1 MGDDKPDFSGWASV
15 NNQKCS
21 DGRTIMDG
29 AFAHMDRKK
38 VPLVWQHQHN
48 DPGAVLGHAVLE
60 NRAFGVF
67 CHGYFNN
74 TDAGLQA
81 KEMVKH
87 KDVECL
93 SIFANNLS
101 ERRVNGGREVYHG
114 NIREVSLVLVG
125 ANPGAVIENV
135 NIVHGESF
143 ETLDDEAYIYN
154 EGLSLQHSDEEAN
167 AEKNSENSNVAEAET
182 ESSETESSAEVEGD
196 DPAEANAEASADA
209 EKNEEDAG
217 DTSVQEVLESLTEEQ
232 KDVVHSLLEG
242 ALSNADADEL
252 QHADENMAAVFDSM
266 SDTQKIVVHHLIG
279 EALAHAEEMSE
290 GDNMPDTDENLEHA
304 DKTVQDVFNSFTEEQ
319 KSVVYFMIGEAL
331 DAADSGELAQSGLST
346 EDKEEFLAHFD
357 NQIQE
362 GFNAMHKNLFEQV
375 GNSAEDATGTLTHA
389 QFGTIVDAAKNNY
402 NGSLKEALAHAA
414 EYGFE
419 NIDILFPDAKNPDG
433 TPQTFKRRTE
443 WVNDVLTSVRTVPM
457 SRIKTV
463 VADLTYDEA
472 RAKGYVKGNLKKDEV
487 IKLLK
492 RVTTPTTIYKKQRL
506 DRDDTLDITDFN
518 VIAWL
523 KAEMRLMLDEE
534 IARAI
539 LIGDGREVDD
549 DDKVDEDHIRP
560 IAHDDEFYA
569 HVVELA
575 PNTEAND
582 IVEAVLYSRRHYRG
596 TGNPTLYTTDAILT
610 DLILQKDKVGRRLFE
625 TEQALA
631 AALRVRNIITVDVM
645 DGDSDV
651 VGILV
656 NLADYTVGADAGARI
671 GMYDDFDI
679 DYNQYKY
686 LIETRI
692 SGALTVPKSA
702 IVIKKDPG
710 IVVTPQQPAYN
721 PSTKVITIPNQTGVQ
736 YYIDNVL
743 KTAGNL
749 PAITASTEVEA
760 RPASGYSFPH
770 GTDADWYFQF

>member
-1 MGDDKPDFSGWASV
+1 MEDQQPDFSGWASV
-15 NNQKCS
+15 NDQKCS
-21 DGRTIMDG
+21 DGRTIMSG
-29 AFAHMDRKK
+29 AFAHMDKKK

-48 DPGAVLGHAVLE
+48 DPNAILGHAVLE
-60 NRAFGVF
+60 SRAFGMF

-74 TDAGLQA
+74 TEAGLNA

-93 SIFANNLS
+93 SIFANNLN

-125 ANPGAVIENV
+125 ANPGAIIENV

-143 ETLDDEAYIYN
+143 QTVDDEAYIYN
-154 EGLSLQHSDEEAN
+154 EGLSLMHADETGLSEEDDIAN
-167 AEKNSENSNVAEAET
+167 PNDIPAVEEPNSE
-182 ESSETESSAEVEGD
+182 SAESVET
-196 DPAEANAEASADA
+196 P
-209 EKNEEDAG
+209 NEEDAD
-217 DTSVQEVLESLTEEQ
+217 DTSVQEVLDSMTEEQ
-232 KDVVHSLLEG
+232 QEVVHSLLTA
-242 ALSNADADEL
+242 ALSPDMADEL
-252 QHADENMAAVFDSM
+252 IHADSNNQAVFDSL
-266 SDTQKIVVHHLIG
+266 SGTQKIVVHHLIG
-279 EALAHAEEMSE
+279 EALAHADELSE
-290 GDNMPDTDENLEHA
+290 GDNMPTNDENLEHA
-304 DKTVQDVFNSFTEEQ
+304 EKTVQDVFNSFSEEQ

-331 DAADSGELAQSGLST
+331 EAAESGGAVAQSGISE

-362 GFNAMHKNLFEQV
+362 GFNAMHKNLFEQNGLV
-375 GNSAEDATGTLTHA
+375 AHNGVDQGATLTHA
-389 QFGTIVDAAKNNY
+389 QFGTLIDAAKNNH
-402 NGSLKEALAHAA
+402 NGSLKDALAHAA
-414 EYGFE
+414 DYGFE

-443 WVNDVLTSVRTVPM
+443 WVNDVLTSVRTTPF

-492 RVTTPTTIYKKQRL
+492 RVTTPTTIYKKQKL
-506 DRDDTLDITDFN
+506 DRDDTIDITDFN

-534 IARAI
+534 LARAI

-549 DDKVDEDHIRP
+549 EDKVDEDHIRP
-560 IAHDDEFYA
+560 VARDAEFYA

-575 PNTEAND
+575 SDTEAND
-582 IVEAVLYSRRHYRG
+582 IVEAVLYSRRHYKG

-631 AALRVRNIITVDVM
+631 AALRVNKIVTVEVM
-645 DGDSDV
+645 EGTNDI

-656 NLADYTVGADAGARI
+656 NLADYTVGADAGGRI

-679 DYNQYKY
+679 DYNQFKY
-686 LIETRI
+686 LIETRV

-702 IVIKKDPG
+702 IVIKKDAG
-710 IVVTPQQPAYN
+710 IVVTPTQPAYDAE
-721 PSTKVITIPNQTGVQ
+721 TKVITIPNQPGVK
-736 YYIDNVL
+736 YFVNNVE
-743 KTAGNL
+743 KSAGAM
-749 PAITASTEVEA
+749 PAITESTEVEA
-760 RPASGYSFPH
+760 RPATGYSFPH
-770 GTDADWYFQF
+770 GTDADWFFKF

>member
-1 MGDDKPDFSGWASV
+1 MVDPKPDFSGWASV

-29 AFAHMDRKK
+29 AFAHMDHKK
-38 VPLVWQHQHN
+38 VPLIWQHQHN
-48 DPGAVLGHAVLE
+48 DPGAVLGHAILE
-60 NRAFGVF
+60 NRAFGMF
-67 CHGYFNN
+67 CHGYFNGSE
-74 TDAGLQA
+74 AGLKA

-87 KDVECL
+87 GDVEAL
-93 SIFANNLS
+93 SIFANNLN

-135 NIVHGESF
+135 NIVHGDSF
-143 ETLDDEAYIYN
+143 ETIDDEAYIFN
-154 EGLSLQHSDEEAN
+154 EGFALQHSDDEAPSD
-167 AEKNSENSNVAEAET
+167 E
-182 ESSETESSAEVEGD
+182 
-196 DPAEANAEASADA
+196 SADDSA
-209 EKNEEDAG
+209 NDNQESEVIQHENDEDG
-217 DTSVQEVLESLTEEQ
+217 VDTSVQEVLNSLNDEQ
-232 KDVVHSLLEG
+232 KELVHSLLDG
-242 ALSNADADEL
+242 ALSSADSDEL
-252 QHADENMAAVFDSM
+252 QHADANMQAVFDSLN
-266 SDTQKIVVHHLIG
+266 DTQKIVIHHLIG
-279 EALAHAEEMSE
+279 EALAHADEMSE
-290 GDNMPDTDENLEHA
+290 GDNMPTNDENLEHA

-331 DAADSGELAQSGLST
+331 DAAETGGAAAQSGISE

-362 GFNAMHKNLFEQV
+362 GFNAMHKNLFEQIGDV
-375 GNSAEDATGTLTHA
+375 NEGASKTLTHA
-389 QFGTIVDAAKNNY
+389 QFATIVDAAKNNY

-443 WVNDVLTSVRTVPM
+443 WVDEVLSTVRTTPF
-457 SRIKTV
+457 SRIKTI
-463 VADLTYDEA
+463 VADLTFDEA

-492 RVTTPTTIYKKQRL
+492 RTTTPTTIYKKQKL
-506 DRDDTLDITDFN
+506 DRDDTIDITDFN

-534 IARAI
+534 LARAI
-539 LIGDGREVDD
+539 LLGDGREVDD
-549 DDKVDEDHIRP
+549 QDKVDEDHIRP
-560 IAHDDEFYA
+560 VAHDDEFYA

-575 PNTEAND
+575 SNTEAND
-582 IVEAVLYSRRHYRG
+582 IVEAVLYSRRHYKG

-625 TEQALA
+625 TEEALA
-631 AALRVRNIITVDVM
+631 AALRVRKIVTVEAM
-645 DGDSDV
+645 EGAGDV

-656 NLADYTVGADAGARI
+656 NLADYTVGADAGGRI

-686 LIETRI
+686 LIETRV

-721 PSTKVITIPNQTGVQ
+721 ASTHVITIPAQTGVK
-736 YYIDNVL
+736 YYIDNVEV
-743 KTAGNL
+743 TSGAQ

-760 RPASGYSFPH
+760 RPDTGYSFPH

>member
-1 MGDDKPDFSGWASV
+1 MGDQTPDFSGWASV
-15 NNQKCS
+15 NDQKCS
-21 DGRTIMDG
+21 DGRTIMAG
-29 AFAHMDRKK
+29 AFAHMDKKK

-48 DPGAVLGHAVLE
+48 DPSMVLGHAILE

-67 CHGYFNN
+67 CHGYFNG
-74 TDAGLQA
+74 TEAGLQA

-87 KDVECL
+87 KDVEAL
-93 SIFANNLS
+93 SIFANNLN

-114 NIREVSLVLVG
+114 DIKEVSLVLAG

-135 NIVHGESF
+135 NIVHGEKF
-143 ETLDDEAYIYN
+143 ETIDEEAYIYN
-154 EGLSLQHSDEEAN
+154 EQDLSLSHSDDETPSEEN
-167 AEKNSENSNVAEAET
+167 DNTTNVEENSENSDV
-182 ESSETESSAEVEGD
+182 SE
-196 DPAEANAEASADA
+196 
-209 EKNEEDAG
+209 
-217 DTSVQEVLESLTEEQ
+217 DTSVQEVLSSLNKEQ
-232 KDVVHSLLEG
+232 KAVVHGLLEG
-242 ALSNADADEL
+242 ALSGVDATEL
-252 QHADENMAAVFDSM
+252 QHADADMAAVFDSLNG
-266 SDTQKIVVHHLIG
+266 TQKIVVHHLIG
-279 EALAHAEEMSE
+279 EALAHADELSE
-290 GDNMPDTDENLEHA
+290 GDNMPTNDENLEHA
-304 DKTVQDVFNSFTEEQ
+304 DKTVQDVFNSFSEEQ
-319 KSVVYFMIGEAL
+319 KNVVYFMIGEAL
-331 DAADSGELAQSGLST
+331 EAAEAGAGELAQSGLSE
-346 EDKEEFLAHFD
+346 EDKESFLAHFD
-357 NQIQE
+357 TQIQE
-362 GFNAMHKNLFEQV
+362 GFNTMKHNLFEQV
-375 GNSAEDATGTLTHA
+375 GNVTDNAPAVLTHA

-433 TPQTFKRRTE
+433 TPQMYKRRTE
-443 WVNDVLTSVRTVPM
+443 WVNDVLTSVRTTPF

-492 RVTTPTTIYKKQRL
+492 RTTTPTTIYKKQKL
-506 DRDDTLDITDFN
+506 DRDDTIDITDFN
-518 VIAWL
+518 VVAWL

-534 IARAI
+534 LARAI

-560 IAHDDEFYA
+560 VAHDDEFYA

-575 PNTEAND
+575 SDTEAND

-596 TGNPTLYTTDAILT
+596 TGNPTFYTTDAILT

-631 AALRVRNIITVDVM
+631 AALRVRNIVTVDVM

-656 NLADYTVGADAGARI
+656 NLADYTVGADAGGRI
-671 GMYDDFDI
+671 GLYDDFDI

-686 LIETRI
+686 LIETRV

-702 IVIKKDPG
+702 IVIKKDAG

-721 PSTKVITIPNQTGVQ
+721 PTTKVITIPTQTGVA
-736 YYIDNVL
+736 YYIDNVQVS
-743 KTAGNL
+743 AGAQ
-749 PAITASTEVEA
+749 PAITESTEVEA
-760 RPASGYSFPH
+760 RPTTGYSFPH
-770 GTDADWYFQF
+770 GTDADWYFQY

>member
-1 MGDDKPDFSGWASV
+1 MGDNKPDFTGWASV

-29 AFAHMDRKK
+29 AFAHMDKKK

-48 DPGAVLGHAVLE
+48 DPSMVLGHAILE

-67 CHGYFNN
+67 CHGYFNG

-87 KDVECL
+87 KDVEAL
-93 SIFANNLS
+93 SIFANNLN

-114 NIREVSLVLVG
+114 DIKEVSLVLAG

-143 ETLDDEAYIYN
+143 ETIDEEAYIYN
-154 EGLSLQHSDEEAN
+154 EEGSSLQHSEEDEPSEEN
-167 AEKNSENSNVAEAET
+167 NTTNVEDNSE
-182 ESSETESSAEVEGD
+182 D
-196 DPAEANAEASADA
+196 
-209 EKNEEDAG
+209 
-217 DTSVQEVLESLTEEQ
+217 DTSVQEVLNSLNEEQ
-232 KDVVHSLLEG
+232 KDIVHSLLQS
-242 ALSNADADEL
+242 ALSGADASEL
-252 QHADENMAAVFDSM
+252 KHTGTDMAAVFDSLTG
-266 SDTQKIVVHHLIG
+266 TQKIVVHHLIG
-279 EALAHAEEMSE
+279 EALAHADELSE
-290 GDNMPDTDENLEHA
+290 GDNMPTNDENLEHA
-304 DKTVQDVFNSFTEEQ
+304 DKTVQDVFNSFSEEQ
-319 KSVVYFMIGEAL
+319 KNVVYFMIGEAL
-331 DAADSGELAQSGLST
+331 DAAEAGAGELAQSGLSE
-346 EDKEEFLAHFD
+346 EDKESFLAHFD

-362 GFNAMHKNLFEQV
+362 GFNTMKHNLFEQV
-375 GNSAEDATGTLTHA
+375 GNVSDNAPATLTHA
-389 QFGTIVDAAKNNY
+389 QFGTIVDAAKNSY

-433 TPQTFKRRTE
+433 TPQTYKRRTE

-457 SRIKTV
+457 SRIKTI

-492 RVTTPTTIYKKQRL
+492 RVTTPTTIYKKQKL

-539 LIGDGREVDD
+539 LVGDGREVDD

-596 TGNPTLYTTDAILT
+596 TGNPTFYTTDAILT

-631 AALRVRNIITVDVM
+631 AALRVRTIITVDVM
-645 DGDSDV
+645 DGDTDV

-721 PSTKVITIPNQTGVQ
+721 AGTHVITIPAQTGVK
-736 YYIDNVL
+736 YFIDNVE
-743 KTAGNL
+743 KTAGAL

-760 RPASGYSFPH
+760 RPATGYSFPH

>member
-1 MGDDKPDFSGWASV
+1 MGDQKPDFSGWASV
-15 NNQKCS
+15 NDQKCS
-21 DGRTIMDG
+21 DGRTIMSG
-29 AFAHMDRKK
+29 AFAHMDQKK

-48 DPGAVLGHAVLE
+48 DPNMVLGHAVLE

-74 TDAGLQA
+74 TEAGLQA

-93 SIFANNLS
+93 SIFANNLN

-125 ANPGAVIENV
+125 ANPGAIIENV
-135 NIVHGESF
+135 NIVHGDSF
-143 ETLDDEAYIYN
+143 QTIDDEAYIYN
-154 EGLSLQHSDEEAN
+154 EGFQLMHGDEAGSSEEEVIATDN
-167 AEKNSENSNVAEAET
+167 TDKSETPEPNSEVAEVVET
-182 ESSETESSAEVEGD
+182 
-196 DPAEANAEASADA
+196 N
-209 EKNEEDAG
+209 NEEVTDE
-217 DTSVQEVLESLTEEQ
+217 DTSVQEVLDSLTDEQ
-232 KDVVHSLLEG
+232 QDVVHSLLNA
-242 ALSNADADEL
+242 ALSPDQADEL
-252 QHADENMAAVFDSM
+252 AHADAHMADVFDSLTG
-266 SDTQKIVVHHLIG
+266 TQKIVVHHLIG
-279 EALAHAEEMSE
+279 EALAHAEELSE
-290 GDNMPDTDENLEHA
+290 GDNMATTNDENLEHA
-304 DKTVQDVFNSFTEEQ
+304 DKTVQDVFNSFSEEQ
-319 KSVVYFMIGEAL
+319 KSVVYFMIGEAINAAEA
-331 DAADSGELAQSGLST
+331 DAGELKQSGISE

-362 GFNAMHKNLFEQV
+362 GFNAMHKNLFEQN
-375 GNSAEDATGTLTHA
+375 GNVAHNGAEIGGTLTHA
-389 QFGTIVDAAKNNY
+389 QFSTLIDAAKNNH
-402 NGSLKEALAHAA
+402 NGSLKDALAHAA
-414 EYGFE
+414 DYGFE

-443 WVNDVLTSVRTVPM
+443 WVNDVLTSVRTTPF

-463 VADLTYDEA
+463 VADLTFDEA

-492 RVTTPTTIYKKQRL
+492 RTTTPTTIYKKQKL
-506 DRDDTLDITDFN
+506 DRDDTIDITDFN

-534 IARAI
+534 LARAI

-549 DDKVDEDHIRP
+549 EDKVDEDHIRP
-560 IAHDDEFYA
+560 VAHDDEFYA

-575 PNTEAND
+575 SDTEAND

-631 AALRVRNIITVDVM
+631 AALRVRRIVTVDVM
-645 DGDSDV
+645 DTDENV

-656 NLADYTVGADAGARI
+656 NLADYTVGADAGGRI

-686 LIETRI
+686 LIETRV

-702 IVIKKDPG
+702 IVIKKDAG
-710 IVVTPQQPAYN
+710 IVVSPTQPAYN
-721 PSTKVITIPNQTGVQ
+721 ADTKVITIPNTTGVK
-736 YYIDNVL
+736 YFVDNVE
-743 KTAGNL
+743 KSAGAL
-749 PAITASTEVEA
+749 PAITESTEVEA

-770 GTDADWYFQF
+770 GTDADWFFKV

>member
-1 MGDDKPDFSGWASV
+1 MGDPKPDFSGWASV
-15 NNQKCS
+15 NDQKCS
-21 DGRTIMDG
+21 DGRTIMAG
-29 AFAHMDRKK
+29 AFAHMDNKK

-48 DPGAVLGHAVLE
+48 DPSMVLGHAVLE
-60 NRAFGVF
+60 NRAFGMF

-74 TDAGLQA
+74 TEAGLRA

-93 SIFANNLS
+93 SIFANNLN

-143 ETLDDEAYIYN
+143 ETVDDEAYIYN
-154 EGLSLQHSDEEAN
+154 EGLSLEHSEDSSEEEVIETPIVEDVETP
-167 AEKNSENSNVAEAET
+167 AEETVSEAEVTVETNT
-182 ESSETESSAEVEGD
+182 EE
-196 DPAEANAEASADA
+196 NAGE
-209 EKNEEDAG
+209 

-232 KDVVHSLLEG
+232 KVVVHSLLEG
-242 ALSNADADEL
+242 ALSPSNANEL
-252 QHADENMAAVFDSM
+252 AHADDNTQAVFDSLTG
-266 SDTQKIVVHHLIG
+266 TQKIVVHHLIG
-279 EALAHAEEMSE
+279 EALAHAEKQSE
-290 GDNMPDTDENLEHA
+290 GDNMPTNDENLEHA
-304 DKTVQDVFNSFTEEQ
+304 DKTVQDVFDTFTEEQ
-319 KSVVYFMIGEAL
+319 KNVVSFLIGEAI
-331 DAADSGELAQSGLST
+331 AAAEAENGQLAQSGISD
-346 EDKEEFLAHFD
+346 EVKEEFLAHFD
-357 NQIQE
+357 NTIQE
-362 GFNAMHKNLFEQV
+362 GFNTMHKNLFEQNGDV
-375 GNSAEDATGTLTHA
+375 NNGSATLTHA
-389 QFGTIVDAAKNNY
+389 QKTTIIEDAKNKY
-402 NGSLKEALAHAA
+402 NGSLKESALAHAA

-419 NIDILFPDAKNPDG
+419 DIDFLFPDAKNPDG
-433 TPQTFKRRTE
+433 TPQTHKRRTE
-443 WVNDVLTSVRTVPM
+443 WVNDVLTNVRTVPM
-457 SRIKTV
+457 SRIKTI

-472 RAKGYVKGNLKKDEV
+472 RAKGYVKGNLKKEEV

-492 RVTTPTTIYKKQRL
+492 RTTTPTTIYKKQKL

-539 LIGDGREVDD
+539 LVGDGREVDD

-560 IAHDDEFYA
+560 IAHDDVFYA
-569 HVVELA
+569 HAVELA
-575 PNTEAND
+575 SNTEAND

-596 TGNPTLYTTDAILT
+596 TGNPTFYTTDAILT
-610 DLILQKDKVGRRLFE
+610 DLILQKDKVGRRLYE

-631 AALRVRNIITVDVM
+631 AALRVRTIVTVDVL
-645 DGDSDV
+645 DDDPEV

-721 PSTKVITIPNQTGVQ
+721 AGTHVITIPSQTGVT

-743 KTAGNL
+743 VAAGAL
-749 PAITASTEVEA
+749 PAITESTEVEA
-760 RPASGYSFPH
+760 RPSVGYSFPH

>member
-1 MGDDKPDFSGWASV
+1 MVDPKPDFSGWASV

-29 AFAHMDRKK
+29 AFAHMDHKK
-38 VPLVWQHQHN
+38 VPLIWQHQHN
-48 DPGAVLGHAVLE
+48 DPGAVLGHAILE
-60 NRAFGVF
+60 NRAFGMF
-67 CHGYFNN
+67 CHGYFNGS
-74 TDAGLQA
+74 DAGLKA

-87 KDVECL
+87 GDVEAL
-93 SIFANNLS
+93 SIFANNLN

-135 NIVHGESF
+135 NIVHGDSF
-143 ETLDDEAYIYN
+143 ETVDDEAYIFN
-154 EGLSLQHSDEEAN
+154 EGFAPELQHSDDDAPDEN
-167 AEKNSENSNVAEAET
+167 AEDSANDNPESEVIQHEN
-182 ESSETESSAEVEGD
+182 D
-196 DPAEANAEASADA
+196 
-209 EKNEEDAG
+209 EDG
-217 DTSVQEVLESLTEEQ
+217 TDTSVQEVLDSLNDEQ
-232 KDVVHSLLEG
+232 KELVHSLLEG
-242 ALSNADADEL
+242 ALSYADDEEL
-252 QHADENMAAVFDSM
+252 QHADANTQAVFESL
-266 SDTQKIVVHHLIG
+266 SATQQIVIHHLIG
-279 EALAHAEEMSE
+279 EALAHADELSE
-290 GDNMPDTDENLEHA
+290 GDNMPTNDESLEHA

-331 DAADSGELAQSGLST
+331 DAAENGGAAAQSGISE

-362 GFNAMHKNLFEQV
+362 GFNAMHKNLFEQIGDV
-375 GNSAEDATGTLTHA
+375 NEGSSKTLTHA
-389 QFGTIVDAAKNNY
+389 QFATIVDAAKNNY

-443 WVNDVLTSVRTVPM
+443 WVDDVLSTVRTTPF
-457 SRIKTV
+457 SRIKTI
-463 VADLTYDEA
+463 VADLTFDEA

-492 RVTTPTTIYKKQRL
+492 RTTTPTTIYKKQKL
-506 DRDDTLDITDFN
+506 DRDDTIDITDFN

-534 IARAI
+534 LARAI
-539 LIGDGREVDD
+539 LLGDGREVDD
-549 DDKVDEDHIRP
+549 QDKVDEDHIRP
-560 IAHDDEFYA
+560 VAHDDEFYA
-569 HVVELA
+569 HAVELA
-575 PNTEAND
+575 SNTEAND
-582 IVEAVLYSRRHYRG
+582 IVEAVLYSRRHYKG
-596 TGNPTLYTTDAILT
+596 TGNPTFYTTDAILT

-625 TEQALA
+625 TEEALA
-631 AALRVRNIITVDVM
+631 AALRVRKIVTVEAM
-645 DGDSDV
+645 EGYGDI

-656 NLADYTVGADAGARI
+656 NLADYTVGADAGGRI

-686 LIETRI
+686 LIETRV

-710 IVVTPQQPAYN
+710 IVVTPQQPTYN
-721 PSTKVITIPNQTGVQ
+721 PTTHVITIPAQTGVE
-736 YYIDNVL
+736 YYIDNVKL
-743 KTAGNL
+743 TSGAQ

-760 RPASGYSFPH
+760 RPATGYSFPY
-770 GTDADWYFQF
+770 GTDNDWFFQF

>member
-1 MGDDKPDFSGWASV
+1 MGDQKPDFSGWASV

-29 AFAHMDRKK
+29 AFAHMDNKK

-48 DPGAVLGHAVLE
+48 DVNAILGHAILE
-60 NRAFGVF
+60 SRAFGMF
-67 CHGYFNN
+67 CHGYFNE
-74 TDAGLQA
+74 TEAGLNA

-87 KDVECL
+87 QDVECL
-93 SIFANNLS
+93 SIFANNLN
-101 ERRVNGGREVYHG
+101 ERRTNGGREVYHG

-125 ANPGAVIENV
+125 ANPGAIIENV

-143 ETLDDEAYIYN
+143 ETINDEAYIYN
-154 EGLSLQHSDEEAN
+154 EGLALMHSDESDPSEEEVIAN
-167 AEKNSENSNVAEAET
+167 PNDTPAVEEPNS
-182 ESSETESSAEVEGD
+182 
-196 DPAEANAEASADA
+196 DPAEPVETPTPIEEEAD
-209 EKNEEDAG
+209 E
-217 DTSVQEVLESLTEEQ
+217 DTSVQEVLDSLTDEQ
-232 KDVVHSLLEG
+232 QEVVHSLLTA
-242 ALSNADADEL
+242 ALSPNEADEL
-252 QHADENMAAVFDSM
+252 SHADAHTQEVFDSL
-266 SDTQKIVVHHLIG
+266 SGTQKIVVHHLIG
-279 EALAHAEEMSE
+279 EALAHADELSE
-290 GDNMPDTDENLEHA
+290 GDNMPTNDENLEHA
-304 DKTVQDVFNSFTEEQ
+304 DKTVQDVFNSFSEEQ

-331 DAADSGELAQSGLST
+331 DAADAGELKQSGISE

-362 GFNAMHKNLFEQV
+362 GFNAMHKNLFEQNGDV
-375 GNSAEDATGTLTHA
+375 VHSGANNGPVLTHA
-389 QFGTIVDAAKNNY
+389 QKTAIIEDAKNKY
-402 NGSLKEALAHAA
+402 NGSLRESALAHAA

-433 TPQTFKRRTE
+433 TPQVYKRRTE
-443 WVNDVLTSVRTVPM
+443 WVNDVLTSVRTTPF

-463 VADLTYDEA
+463 VADLTFDEA

-492 RVTTPTTIYKKQRL
+492 RVTTPTTIYKKQKL
-506 DRDDTLDITDFN
+506 DRDDTIDITDFN

-534 IARAI
+534 LARAI

-549 DDKVDEDHIRP
+549 DDKVNEDHIRP
-560 IAHDDEFYA
+560 VAHDDEFYA

-575 PNTEAND
+575 SDTEAND
-582 IVEAVLYSRRHYRG
+582 IVEAVLYSRRHYKG

-631 AALRVRNIITVDVM
+631 AALRVSKIVTVDVM
-645 DGDSDV
+645 EGDSDV

-656 NLADYTVGADAGARI
+656 NLADYTVGADAGGRI

-679 DYNQYKY
+679 DYNQFKY
-686 LIETRI
+686 LIETRV

-702 IVIKKDPG
+702 IVIKKDAG

-721 PSTKVITIPNQTGVQ
+721 PTTKVITIPNQTGVK
-736 YYIDNVL
+736 YFIDNVE
-743 KTAGNL
+743 KSAGAL

-760 RPASGYSFPH
+760 RPAAGYSFPH
-770 GTDADWYFQF
+770 GTDNDWYFQF

>member
-1 MGDDKPDFSGWASV
+1 MGDQKPDFSGWASV
-15 NNQKCS
+15 NDQKCS
-21 DGRTIMDG
+21 DGRTIMSG
-29 AFAHMDRKK
+29 AFAHMDKKK

-48 DPGAVLGHAVLE
+48 DLNAVLGHAILE
-60 NRAFGVF
+60 NRAFGVY
-67 CHGYFNN
+67 CYGYFNGSE
-74 TDAGLQA
+74 DGLKA

-87 KDVECL
+87 KDVESL
-93 SIFANNLS
+93 SIFANNLN

-114 NIREVSLVLVG
+114 DIKEVSLVLAG

-135 NIVHGESF
+135 NIVHGETF
-143 ETLDDEAYIYN
+143 ETIDDEAYIYN
-154 EGLSLQHSDEEAN
+154 EQALELRHSDDEDESNSEENNESTNVEEDSNNADAN
-167 AEKNSENSNVAEAET
+167 A
-182 ESSETESSAEVEGD
+182 D
-196 DPAEANAEASADA
+196 ANADDDS
-209 EKNEEDAG
+209 
-217 DTSVQEVLESLTEEQ
+217 DTSVQEVLDSLNEEQ
-232 KDVVHSLLEG
+232 KVVVHSLLEG
-242 ALSNADADEL
+242 ALSGAEASEL
-252 QHADENMAAVFDSM
+252 QHADTDAQAVFDSL
-266 SDTQKIVVHHLIG
+266 SGTQKIVVHHLIG
-279 EALAHAEEMSE
+279 EALAHADELSE
-290 GDNMPDTDENLEHA
+290 GDNMPENDETLEHA
-304 DKTVQDVFNSFTEEQ
+304 DKTVQEVFDSFTEEQ
-319 KSVVYFMIGEAL
+319 KSVVYYMIGEAL
-331 DAADSGELAQSGLST
+331 DAAEEGTLAQSGLSD
-346 EDKEEFLAHFD
+346 EVKEEFLTHFD
-357 NQIQE
+357 TQIQE

-375 GNSAEDATGTLTHA
+375 GDVSGASATKTLTHA
-389 QFGTIVDAAKNNY
+389 QLGTIIEDAKNKY
-402 NGSLKEALAHAA
+402 NGSLKESTLAHAA

-419 NIDILFPDAKNPDG
+419 NIDFLFPDAKNPDG

-492 RVTTPTTIYKKQRL
+492 RTTTPTTIYKKQKL

-549 DDKVDEDHIRP
+549 EDKVDEDHIRP
-560 IAHDDEFYA
+560 IAHDDAFYA

-575 PNTEAND
+575 SDTEAND

-631 AALRVRNIITVDVM
+631 AALRVRNIVTVDVM

-651 VGILV
+651 VAILV

-702 IVIKKDPG
+702 IVIKKDAG

-721 PSTKVITIPNQTGVQ
+721 PTTKVITIPTQTGVK
-736 YYIDNVL
+736 YFIDNVEVSSG
-743 KTAGNL
+743 AQD
-749 PAITASTEVEA
+749 PITESTEVEA
-760 RPASGYSFPH
+760 RPTTGYSFPH

>member
-1 MGDDKPDFSGWASV
+1 MGDQKPDFSGWASV
-15 NNQKCS
+15 NDQKCS
-21 DGRTIMDG
+21 DGRTIMSG
-29 AFAHMDRKK
+29 AFAHMDNKK

-48 DPGAVLGHAVLE
+48 DPSMVLGHAVLE
-60 NRAFGVF
+60 NRAFGMF
-67 CHGYFNN
+67 CHGYFNS
-74 TDAGLQA
+74 TEAGLQA

-93 SIFANNLS
+93 SIFANNLN
-101 ERRVNGGREVYHG
+101 ERRTNSGREVYHG

-135 NIVHGESF
+135 NLVHGESF
-143 ETLDDEAYIYN
+143 TTVDDEAYIYN
-154 EGLSLQHSDEEAN
+154 EEGLVLKHSDSSEE
-167 AEKNSENSNVAEAET
+167 NSESEAEDT
-182 ESSETESSAEVEGD
+182 EEVNEETEEEENMSEE
-196 DPAEANAEASADA
+196 
-209 EKNEEDAG
+209 NEENDDS
-217 DTSVQEVLESLTEEQ
+217 DTSVQEVLDSLTDEQ
-232 KDVVHSLLEG
+232 KNVVHSLLEG
-242 ALSNADADEL
+242 ALSPDTAEELIHADA
-252 QHADENMAAVFDSM
+252 NMQGVFDSLTG
-266 SDTQKIVVHHLIG
+266 TQKIVVHHLIG
-279 EALAHAEEMSE
+279 EALAHADEMSE
-290 GDNMPDTDENLEHA
+290 GDNMPINDENLEHA

-331 DAADSGELAQSGLST
+331 EAADDDTDSDELKQSGISE
-346 EDKEEFLAHFD
+346 EDKEDFLAHFD
-357 NQIQE
+357 NQIKE
-362 GFNAMHKNLFEQV
+362 GFNAMHKNLFENV
-375 GNSAEDATGTLTHA
+375 GDVTEGAKTLSHSQKATIIEDAKT
-389 QFGTIVDAAKNNY
+389 KY
-402 NGSLKEALAHAA
+402 NGSLKESVLAHAA

-419 NIDILFPDAKNPDG
+419 NIDVLFPDAKNPDG

-443 WVNDVLTSVRTVPM
+443 WVNDVLTSVRTQPFA
-457 SRIKTV
+457 RIKTV
-463 VADLTYDEA
+463 VADLTFDEA

-492 RVTTPTTIYKKQRL
+492 RSTTPTTIYKKQKL
-506 DRDDTLDITDFN
+506 DRDDTIDITDFN

-534 IARAI
+534 LARAI

-560 IAHDDEFYA
+560 VAHDDEFYA

-575 PNTEAND
+575 SDTEAND
-582 IVEAVLYSRRHYRG
+582 IVEAVLYSRRHYKG

-631 AALRVRNIITVDVM
+631 AALRVSKIVTVEVM
-645 DGDSDV
+645 EGDSDV

-656 NLADYTVGADAGARI
+656 NLADYTVGADAGGRI
-671 GMYDDFDI
+671 GLYDDFDI

-686 LIETRI
+686 LIETRV

-702 IVIKKDPG
+702 IVIKKDSG
-710 IVVTPQQPAYN
+710 IVVTPQQPSYN
-721 PSTKVITIPNQTGVQ
+721 PTTKVITIPNQTGVK
-736 YYIDNVL
+736 YFIDNVE
-743 KTAGNL
+743 KSAGAL

-760 RPASGYSFPH
+760 RPATGYSFPH
-770 GTDADWYFQF
+770 GTDNDWYFQF

>member
-1 MGDDKPDFSGWASV
+1 MGDQKPDFSGWASV

-29 AFAHMDRKK
+29 AFAHMDKKK

-48 DPGAVLGHAVLE
+48 DPSMVLGHAVLE

-67 CHGYFNN
+67 CHGYFND
-74 TDAGLQA
+74 TEAGLQA

-93 SIFANNLS
+93 SIFANNLN

-135 NIVHGESF
+135 NIVHGDSF
-143 ETLDDEAYIYN
+143 ETIDDEAYIYN
-154 EGLSLQHSDEEAN
+154 EGLALTHSDE
-167 AEKNSENSNVAEAET
+167 T
-182 ESSETESSAEVEGD
+182 GSSEEEVIANPNDTPAVEEPTSE
-196 DPAEANAEASADA
+196 PAEPVETP
-209 EKNEEDAG
+209 NEEEADE
-217 DTSVQEVLESLTEEQ
+217 DTSVQEVLDSLTEEQ
-232 KDVVHSLLEG
+232 QDVVHSLLSA
-242 ALSNADADEL
+242 ALSPEKADEL
-252 QHADENMAAVFDSM
+252 AHADAHMQEVFDGLSG
-266 SDTQKIVVHHLIG
+266 TQKIVVHHLIG
-279 EALAHAEEMSE
+279 EALAHADELSE
-290 GDNMPDTDENLEHA
+290 GDNMPTNDENLEHA
-304 DKTVQDVFNSFTEEQ
+304 DKTVQDVFDAFTEEQ
-319 KSVVYFMIGEAL
+319 KSVVYFMIGEAVN
-331 DAADSGELAQSGLST
+331 AAESGELKQSGISE

-357 NQIQE
+357 NKIQE
-362 GFNAMHKNLFEQV
+362 GFNAMHKNIFEQN
-375 GNSAEDATGTLTHA
+375 GNVSDNAPAATLTHA
-389 QFGTIVDAAKNNY
+389 QFGTLVDAAKNNH
-402 NGSLKEALAHAA
+402 NGSLKDALAHAA

-443 WVNDVLTSVRTVPM
+443 WVNDVLTGVRTTPF

-463 VADLTYDEA
+463 VADLTFDEA

-492 RVTTPTTIYKKQRL
+492 RVTTPTTIYKKQKL
-506 DRDDTLDITDFN
+506 DRDDTIDITDFN

-534 IARAI
+534 LARAI
-539 LIGDGREVDD
+539 LIGDGREVDSE
-549 DDKVDEDHIRP
+549 DKVNEDHIRP

-575 PNTEAND
+575 SNTEAND
-582 IVEAVLYSRRHYRG
+582 IVEAVLYSRRHYKG

-631 AALRVRNIITVDVM
+631 AALRVSKIVTVEVM
-645 DGDSDV
+645 EGDSDV

-656 NLADYTVGADAGARI
+656 NLADYTVGADAGGRI
-671 GMYDDFDI
+671 GLYDDFDI

-686 LIETRI
+686 LIETRV

-702 IVIKKDPG
+702 IVIKKDAG
-710 IVVTPQQPAYN
+710 IVVTPQQPGYDA
-721 PSTKVITIPNQTGVQ
+721 STKVITIPNQTGVK
-736 YYIDNVL
+736 YFVNNEE
-743 KTAGNL
+743 KSAGDM
-749 PAITASTEVEA
+749 PAITQSTEVEA
-760 RPASGYSFPH
+760 RPTAGYSFPH
-770 GTDADWYFQF
+770 GTDADWFFKV